1 LEFAIY
7 YTIGAIVL
15 YFLSDAILERI
26 EVARGKRFEHRSL
39 VFFVIIFVL
48 AYGYMHFIDT
58 ESPEQAPD
66 QPQPAA
72 PSSSVEQTPGTPP

>member
-1 LEFAIY
+1 MEFASY

-26 EVARGKRFEHRSL
+26 EAAYGKRFEHRSL

-58 ESPEQAPD
+58 ESLD
-66 QPQPAA
+66 QPQSAA
-72 PSSSVEQTPGTPP
+72 PLPSVEQTPGTPP